1 MNGTKKRVLILSA
14 SVGTGHVR
22 AAEALEKV
30 CQAHPGIAAVE
41 HLDALQHSNP
51 LFRHVY
57 SDFYL
62 QMVKRTPT
70 MLGWFFEQTDEPWKT
85 DRWRLVMDRLNTAP
99 LVRRIRAFK
108 PDVCICTHF
117 LPAQI
122 IGSLVRRHRLDT
134 RLAIVVT
141 DFDIHA
147 MWLSKLFHHYFVALD
162 EAKAHLEML
171 GFPRGRITVSGIPID
186 PLFAVPKAV
195 PSLRTKHGLGTDL
208 PVVLVSGGALGVS
221 SAELMVR
228 VLGHLKTPAQVA
240 VLCGRNEELL
250 EKVRQTAAGL
260 AAPHLHFHAMGY
272 TTEMDE
278 WMKLA
283 DLFIGK
289 PGGLTTSEAMA
300 CGLPMVVFQPIPGQ
314 EERNSDH
321 LLEHGAAVRCNQLT
335 TLAYKVDELLAAP
348 ARLARMRAA
357 ARSLGRPGAAG
368 VVIETLLASAGSPVV
383 ISRPHRRRTRKE
395 FT

>member
-1 MNGTKKRVLILSA
+1 MNGKNKRILILSA
-14 SVGTGHVR
+14 SAGTGHVR
-22 AAEALEKV
+22 AAQALDKV
-30 CQAHPGIAAVE
+30 CRGHAGIEAVE
-41 HLDALQHSNP
+41 HVDALQHSNAV
-51 LFRHVY
+51 FRRVY
-57 SDFYL
+57 SDFYI
-62 QMVKRTPT
+62 QMVKKTPT
-70 MLGWFFEQTDEPWKT
+70 MLGWFFEHTDEPWKT
-85 DRWRLVMDRLNTAP
+85 DRWRLLLDRLNTAP
-99 LVRRIRAFK
+99 LVRKIREFK
-108 PDVCICTHF
+108 PDICICTHF

-122 IGSLVRRHRLDT
+122 IGSLVRRRRLDT
-134 RLAIVVT
+134 QLAVVVT

-171 GFPRGRITVSGIPID
+171 GFPPGRITVTGIPID
-186 PLFAVPKAV
+186 PLFSVPKKAAA
-195 PSLRTKHGLGTDL
+195 LRDKHGLRNDL

-228 VLGHLKTPAQVA
+228 VLGHLKTPAQIA
-240 VLCGRNEELL
+240 VICGRNEKLL
-250 EKVRQTAAGL
+250 ESVREVAGGL
-260 AAPHLHFHAMGY
+260 DAPHLHFHPMGY
-272 TTEMDE
+272 TNEMDE
-278 WMKLA
+278 WMKLS

-321 LLEHGAAVRCNQLT
+321 LLERGAAVRCNQVT

-348 ARLARMRAA
+348 RLLAKMRDEAK
-357 ARSLGRPGAAG
+357 RLGRPDAAN

-383 ISRPHRRRTRKE
+383 ISRPHRRKTQKE
-395 FT
+395 FK